1 MMYKAMSA
9 DEKKQVSNHD
19 ELERAIASLDSL
31 KKREEEAA
39 KAFAVGDSVLTDR
52 RNIKCTDA
60 YVSTTIESDQSPTL
74 WTTDDGSIFLIMEFD
89 VEAFDF

>member
-1 MMYKAMSA
+1 MMYKAISA

-19 ELERAIASLDSL
+19 ELERAIASLDSP
-31 KKREEEAA
+31 KKHEEEAA

-52 RNIKCTDA
+52 WNIKCTDA